1 MKKVISI
8 WIAMLLVMAAVAPA
22 MAYTPPTMPAM
33 ACPCEETGN
42 NCDSSYVAVGP
53 EDIAKNKEA
62 QEALRIVMASKE
74 LREISLNLTTQGY
87 IVMINEP
94 IVVVNTSSNVAAVIF
109 DAVPIDNQEE
119 RKAALF
125 VVDLE
130 SGEVIEAYGTNW
142 CYVACRAAAMACG
155 GGCLGV
161 CCLAAPPLCPV
172 CAWLCA
178 LACSGGFI
186 ACYDWCTSQ

>member
-8 WIAMLLVMAAVAPA
+8 LIAMLLVMAAVAPT

-62 QEALRIVMASKE
+62 QEALRIVMASNE
-74 LREISLNLTTQGY
+74 LHEISLNLTTQGY

-130 SGEVIEAYGTNW
+130 RG
-142 CYVACRAAAMACG
+142 AAAMACG
-155 GGCLGV
+155 VGCLGV
-161 CCLAAPPLCPV
+161 CCFAAPPLCPV

-186 ACYDWCTSQ
+186 ACYDWCTGQ